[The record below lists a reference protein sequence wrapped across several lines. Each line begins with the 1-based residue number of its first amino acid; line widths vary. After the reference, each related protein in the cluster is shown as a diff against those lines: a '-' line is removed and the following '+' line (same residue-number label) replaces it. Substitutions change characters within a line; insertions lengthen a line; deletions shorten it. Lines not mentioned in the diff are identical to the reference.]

1 MKKIVYSMLLCIFL
15 YGYAQAQADRET
27 VFTWNKDGYA
37 NSSVRI
43 QVYEA
48 DVKATRGKTHVVVVQ
63 EIAENNGV
71 SGLEDARY
79 LATAI
84 AEKYNLSVEAAL
96 FVHVIGA
103 FTFEGG
109 KGKKGFMF
117 GTGYKRQE
125 NGRLTTPAWRLVSV
139 EDLVEYTDRQ
149 YRLALAR

>member
-1 MKKIVYSMLLCIFL
+1 MKKIVYPMLLCIFL
-15 YGYAQAQADRET
+15 FNFTQAQVDRET
-27 VFTWNKDGYA
+27 FFTWNKDGYA
-37 NSSVRI
+37 SSSVRI

-79 LATAI
+79 LAAAL
-84 AEKYNLSVEAAL
+84 AEKYNLAVEATL

-117 GTGYKRQE
+117 GTGYRQQE
-125 NGRLTTPAWRLVSV
+125 NGRLTTPSWRLVSI

-149 YRLALAR
+149 YRVALAR